1 MPVSPDK
8 ERELLNRYHLTS
20 LNPLEWP
27 HQQDDDDS
35 DETESEDETAT
46 NGNGTRQHTKT
57 SAKSQRSLS
66 NTYKNIE
73 RHASIRS
80 SLSGT
85 QKTAGG
91 EDSLV
96 QKDEADPLGRAPSV
110 AATLRRRGLPVEEN
124 VKLRNRFMLSSTSFS
139 PQMFLSQVHQ
149 DASTEELLQGLDY
162 LSRSIEQKSASLKV
176 LVESNFE
183 KFVRAKATIDNVY
196 TEMRTQG
203 ADPESPRPS
212 TATRGPHSRQT
223 SRGGHFRNSSN
234 PFSPLNKPLPSDK
247 KKNALTKESEYGVQG
262 IKMPLLELAIK
273 AEEVWGPALGGRDK
287 EKGLKTVLD
296 TLDQHREIF
305 SLSGSVHEAMR
316 KNDHDTIVAD
326 WKKAVSY
333 AEEARGTAEVARQEN
348 FTLSEGHVYKII
360 LTARMWHD
368 VSAQIETYK
377 RDVWKRL
384 KTSHG
389 RKPAAVADETDKETH
404 MELIG
409 ILLQLGVDENP
420 IWHWLNSRSLYL
432 KDRIAR
438 SFERIRIEIEIQRRQ
453 LANNPN
459 TNAKSLAKYLR
470 SAADMSTARILRDSS
485 RDIEAPNVI
494 AFWEKVHASITALL
508 SVSDGV
514 LGELIEFWETAQ
526 SFIGNKAQMAFSP
539 EIKKAGQEH
548 LELEPDDVA
557 NLRSGAQELVNLFR
571 DSTFAFFSDPPV
583 DDLSDLYSP
592 IPPTPITPASAGTPS
607 ASRNFNFDPANV
619 PAPSIKR
626 GDTWEKYAF
635 WPPGGNS
642 LSGAHYLGRIIVLV
656 GTAASELVNLSVV
669 NTMRSGSESLK
680 TLVGAVRERSVAAV
694 CAAWTPDAERCKYM
708 ELWQRH
714 PDRRDLTTMPGLF
727 IAFEEKVL
735 SGMQKIA
742 YISEAVSVGGRGE
755 DVLVPPSAKLLQTI
769 RTGFVTSLYKALSG
783 MVENAEGRG
792 IDEVVDNDPDGI
804 TLPLGAEGRGD
815 GEVVLVDARN
825 FVSHRIRASLKIL
838 LLTHFPERPP
848 PDHPLELG
856 PPPLRDH
863 PSANLSIRI
872 LILRQT
878 HRRKQDHPR
887 RPLPNRCPSLPILR
901 QTHRRLPAN
910 HNHRR
915 HHLKTMG
922 TRLRP
927 PHRRPA
933 LHLRRAALA
942 RPRPQRSQHHSRQPH
957 EPNLVLLAG
966 AEQSGADR
974 GV

>member
-1 MPVSPDK
+1 
-8 ERELLNRYHLTS
+8 
-20 LNPLEWP
+20 
-27 HQQDDDDS
+27 
-35 DETESEDETAT
+35 
-46 NGNGTRQHTKT
+46 
-57 SAKSQRSLS
+57 
-66 NTYKNIE
+66 
-73 RHASIRS
+73 
-80 SLSGT
+80 
-85 QKTAGG
+85 
-91 EDSLV
+91 
-96 QKDEADPLGRAPSV
+96 
-110 AATLRRRGLPVEEN
+110 
-124 VKLRNRFMLSSTSFS
+124 
-139 PQMFLSQVHQ
+139 
-149 DASTEELLQGLDY
+149 
-162 LSRSIEQKSASLKV
+162 
-176 LVESNFE
+176 
-183 KFVRAKATIDNVY
+183 
-196 TEMRTQG
+196 
-203 ADPESPRPS
+203 
-212 TATRGPHSRQT
+212 
-223 SRGGHFRNSSN
+223 
-234 PFSPLNKPLPSDK
+234 
-247 KKNALTKESEYGVQG
+247 
-262 IKMPLLELAIK
+262 
-273 AEEVWGPALGGRDK
+273 
-287 EKGLKTVLD
+287 
-296 TLDQHREIF
+296 
-305 SLSGSVHEAMR
+305 
-316 KNDHDTIVAD
+316 
-326 WKKAVSY
+326 
-333 AEEARGTAEVARQEN
+333 
-348 FTLSEGHVYKII
+348 
-360 LTARMWHD
+360 
-368 VSAQIETYK
+368 
-377 RDVWKRL
+377 
-384 KTSHG
+384 
-389 RKPAAVADETDKETH
+389 
-404 MELIG
+404 
-409 ILLQLGVDENP
+409 VDENP

-485 RDIEAPNVI
+485 RDIDAPNVI

-514 LGELIEFWETAQ
+514 LGELVEFWETAQ

-804 TLPLGAEGRGD
+804 TLPLGAEERGD

-838 LLTHFPERPP
+838 LLTRFPERPP

-863 PSANLSIRI
+863 PSANLPIRI

-910 HNHRR
+910 HNHSR

-942 RPRPQRSQHHSRQPH
+942 RPRPQRS
-957 EPNLVLLAG
+957 
-966 AEQSGADR
+966 
-974 GV
+974 

>member
-1 MPVSPDK
+1 
-8 ERELLNRYHLTS
+8 
-20 LNPLEWP
+20 
-27 HQQDDDDS
+27 
-35 DETESEDETAT
+35 
-46 NGNGTRQHTKT
+46 
-57 SAKSQRSLS
+57 
-66 NTYKNIE
+66 
-73 RHASIRS
+73 
-80 SLSGT
+80 
-85 QKTAGG
+85 
-91 EDSLV
+91 
-96 QKDEADPLGRAPSV
+96 
-110 AATLRRRGLPVEEN
+110 
-124 VKLRNRFMLSSTSFS
+124 
-139 PQMFLSQVHQ
+139 
-149 DASTEELLQGLDY
+149 
-162 LSRSIEQKSASLKV
+162 
-176 LVESNFE
+176 
-183 KFVRAKATIDNVY
+183 
-196 TEMRTQG
+196 
-203 ADPESPRPS
+203 
-212 TATRGPHSRQT
+212 
-223 SRGGHFRNSSN
+223 
-234 PFSPLNKPLPSDK
+234 
-247 KKNALTKESEYGVQG
+247 
-262 IKMPLLELAIK
+262 
-273 AEEVWGPALGGRDK
+273 
-287 EKGLKTVLD
+287 
-296 TLDQHREIF
+296 
-305 SLSGSVHEAMR
+305 
-316 KNDHDTIVAD
+316 
-326 WKKAVSY
+326 
-333 AEEARGTAEVARQEN
+333 
-348 FTLSEGHVYKII
+348 
-360 LTARMWHD
+360 
-368 VSAQIETYK
+368 
-377 RDVWKRL
+377 
-384 KTSHG
+384 
-389 RKPAAVADETDKETH
+389 
-404 MELIG
+404 
-409 ILLQLGVDENP
+409 
-420 IWHWLNSRSLYL
+420 
-432 KDRIAR
+432 
-438 SFERIRIEIEIQRRQ
+438 
-453 LANNPN
+453 
-459 TNAKSLAKYLR
+459 
-470 SAADMSTARILRDSS
+470 MSTARILRDSS
-485 RDIEAPNVI
+485 RDIDAPNVI

-825 FVSHRIRASLKIL
+825 FVSHFIPSSVKITSLTCI
-838 LLTHFPERPP
+838 PERPP

-856 PPPLRDH
+856 PSALRDH
-863 PSANLSIRI
+863 PPTNLPVRI
-872 LILRQT
+872 VLLRQT
-878 HRRKQDHPR
+878 HRRKQNHPR
-887 RPLPNRCPSLPILR
+887 RPLPNRRPPLPILR

-910 HNHRR
+910 HHYSR
-915 HHLKTMG
+915 HHLKAMG
-922 TRLRP
+922 TRFRP

-933 LHLRRAALA
+933 LHLRRAPFA
-942 RPRPQRSQHHSRQPH
+942 RTRPQRSQHHSRQPH